1 MDQFYAAL
9 WTYFALPLT
18 GGIARN
24 HPSPPRGGK
33 TLRRLKL
40 YQQTRILQTTFE
52 QHAVNTRTMT
62 MLSNVRTAA

>member
-1 MDQFYAAL
+1 MMASHGTTLRLLEAE
-9 WTYFALPLT
+9 
-18 GGIARN
+18 
-24 HPSPPRGGK
+24 K

-40 YQQTRILQTTFE
+40 YQQIRILQTTFE

>member
-1 MDQFYAAL
+1 MSQ
-9 WTYFALPLT
+9 
-18 GGIARN
+18 RN
-24 HPSPPRGGK
+24 PEMMASHGTTLRLLEAEK

-40 YQQTRILQTTFE
+40 YQQIRILQTTFE